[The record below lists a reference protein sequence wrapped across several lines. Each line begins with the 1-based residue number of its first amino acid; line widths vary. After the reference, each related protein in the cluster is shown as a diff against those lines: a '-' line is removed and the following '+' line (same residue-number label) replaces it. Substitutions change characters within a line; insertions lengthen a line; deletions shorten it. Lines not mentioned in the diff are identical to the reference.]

1 VQASCASAQQRLPG
15 KLGKLINEPNTYKT
29 KTYKSVYN
37 RKINSFIKA
46 IKIID
51 PDGRRNRREA
61 PTAEPLLRIPVH
73 FTVLHDG
80 VHRRTLAPLALHFF
94 FAAATACTR
103 RPDLSTRP
111 RATAHPAD
119 QRPAA
124 FSSAGVAR

>member
-1 VQASCASAQQRLPG
+1 MQASCASAQQRLPG
-15 KLGKLINEPNTYKT
+15 KLGKLINEPNAWKT
-29 KTYKSVYN
+29 ETYKSVYT
-37 RKINSFIKA
+37 RKINAFIKV
-46 IKIID
+46 ID
-51 PDGRRNRREA
+51 PDGTRRSRREA
-61 PTAEPLLRIPVH
+61 HTAEPLLRIPVH

-94 FAAATACTR
+94 FAAGTACAR